1 MINNTNELYK
11 SHVDRFLNAKHI
23 SSQAHQSGNNMLL
36 PRLWYY
42 ILAKKKKHDI
52 CFILANDNAGM
63 VLPDCDTAVVV
74 STNGSEERGEKAY
87 PLIATYLSNR
97 LKTAVVITE
106 LKNSDM
112 DTLTIARPN
121 RILTIAFEGRF
132 RTNFKEMLSKL
143 EANLVTVFPKLFPDD
158 VKMSKDNVNLIKK
171 CAELLNQED
180 KSCEDLFYQLGIE
193 QIKEEIET
201 FVDERNYECLRDCI
215 SYSQKSRKEEMR
227 HQVETWIQEC
237 ERLLED
243 YNTAV
248 KRYNEY
254 NAYYESLLMGTN
266 DEEVA
271 LLRSILFNSPNIEVE
286 TITQN
291 EICYSV
297 RDKIV
302 IFNKKDYENKIA
314 TSDVNKIGILNS
326 IPEVEDKKKMLKFLN
341 LLFIDKKYKIRT
353 INFFKLSLDERSTL
367 SVVKKKI
374 VDSHNFGHPH
384 GQAFG
389 CVGTYAKEWNEA
401 LAAGNLAAAIQY
413 TISYTCHLN
422 WNDFTVCN
430 QMINNIWRKK
440 NDKFLEDKDGN
451 LFSPAEI
458 MEVEADT

>member
-11 SHVDRFLNAKHI
+11 SHVDGFLNTKNI
-23 SSQAHQSGNNMLL
+23 SSQAQQGSNNMLL
-36 PRLWYY
+36 LRLWYY
-42 ILAKKKKHDI
+42 ILAKNKKHDI
-52 CFILANDNAGM
+52 SFVLSNNNAGM
-63 VLPDCDTAVVV
+63 ILPSCDTAVMVV
-74 STNGSEERGEKAY
+74 TNGSEERGEKAY
-87 PLIATYLSNR
+87 PLISTYLSNR

-106 LKNSDM
+106 LKNPDEK
-112 DTLTIARPN
+112 PH

-132 RTNFKEMLSKL
+132 RTNYREMLSKL

-158 VKMSKDNVNLIKK
+158 VKMSKDNVNLIKQ
-171 CAELLNQED
+171 CAELLNIED
-180 KSCEDLFYQLGIE
+180 KSCEDSFYELGIK

-201 FVDERNYECLRDCI
+201 FVDERNFECLKNCV
-215 SYSQKSRKEEMR
+215 SYSQKSRKEEMKR
-227 HQVETWIQEC
+227 QVETWIEEC
-237 ERLLED
+237 ERLLND
-243 YNTAV
+243 YNAAV
-248 KRYNEY
+248 QHYNEY

-314 TSDVNKIGILNS
+314 VSDVNKIAILNN

-341 LLFIDKKYKIRT
+341 FLFIDKKYKIRT

-367 SVVKKKI
+367 SVEKKKI

-384 GQAFG
+384 GQTFG

-430 QMINNIWRKK
+430 RMIDNIWHRK

-458 MEVEADT
+458 MGMEADA